1 VVCRIDRPYLFLSAL
16 LCLATTGCG
25 GGGER
30 TVSARGKVT
39 DAGRPLLVKDRDL
52 GLGTV
57 VVQFYRIGDDP
68 KGAGRQSTDPEEAEV
83 DADGNFK
90 VPGRSG
96 DGIPPGRYRI
106 AVRQWDPYP
115 QVDRLK
121 GRFDEKNSPIIREI
135 TGEEDIVID
144 VSKPQG

>member
-1 VVCRIDRPYLFLSAL
+1 MAYRIDRPYLFLSAL
-16 LCLATTGCG
+16 LCLATSGCG
-25 GGGER
+25 GGGEP
-30 TVSARGKVT
+30 TVSARGTVT
-39 DAGRPLLVKDRDL
+39 DAGRPLQVKGRDL

-68 KGAGRQSTDPEEAEV
+68 KGARRQSTDPEEAVV
-83 DADGNFK
+83 DAEGNFR
-90 VPGRSG
+90 VPGRRG
-96 DGIPPGRYRI
+96 DGIPPGKYRI

-144 VSKPQG
+144 VSKPKG

>member
-1 VVCRIDRPYLFLSAL
+1 MVCRIDRPYLFLWAL
-16 LCLATTGCG
+16 LCLAATGCG
-25 GGGER
+25 GSGER

-39 DAGRPLLVKDRDL
+39 DAGRPLEVKGRDL

-57 VVQFYRIGDDP
+57 VVQFYRIGQD
-68 KGAGRQSTDPEEAEV
+68 GRQSTDPEEAQV

-90 VPGRSG
+90 VPGRRG

-121 GRFDEKNSPIIREI
+121 GRFDERNSPIIREI
-135 TGEEDIVID
+135 AGEEDIVID
-144 VSKPQG
+144 VSKPKG